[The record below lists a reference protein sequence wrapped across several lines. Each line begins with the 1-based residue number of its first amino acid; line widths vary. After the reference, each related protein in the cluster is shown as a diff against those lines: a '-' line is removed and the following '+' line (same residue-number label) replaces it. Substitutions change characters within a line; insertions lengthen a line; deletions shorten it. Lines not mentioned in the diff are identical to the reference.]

1 MAADSS
7 DCLVLGLAAGYHPGD
22 LRPFAASLA
31 ASGFAGRC
39 VLFVTPTTR
48 EAGRLGDFGIAAAPL
63 DAPASLAHLPV
74 NALRHFRYLEFLRRA
89 DREYRRILLTDV
101 RDVAFQADPFSF
113 PWPDGLNAALEHGG
127 RRVGECPYTSR
138 WVRLHLGRAALEALA
153 DKPVS
158 CSGTTVGGH
167 AAILRYLE
175 EMAARLVP
183 FAPAAHM
190 AGYDQGVHNLL
201 VHGGLAPEPAFHD
214 NAGPILTL
222 GWRRDPPAVDD
233 AGNVLNDAGLP
244 AHIVHQYDRHPA
256 LHRAVR
262 ARWAEPR

>member
-1 MAADSS
+1 MSA
-7 DCLVLGLAAGYHPGD
+7 DCLILGMAAGYHFGD
-22 LRPFAASLA
+22 LQPFAASLA

-39 VLFVTPTTR
+39 VLLVSATTR
-48 EAGRLGDFGIAAAPL
+48 EAERLAQFGITPLRFAPP
-63 DAPASLAHLPV
+63 APLAHLPV
-74 NALRHFRYLEFLRRA
+74 NALRYFLYLEVLRQQKQRF
-89 DREYRRILLTDV
+89 RRILLTDV

-175 EMAARLVP
+175 EMAAR
-183 FAPAAHM
+183 M
-190 AGYDQGVHNLL
+190 S
-201 VHGGLAPEPAFHD
+201 
-214 NAGPILTL
+214 
-222 GWRRDPPAVDD
+222 GWNQP
-233 AGNVLNDAGLP
+233 G
-244 AHIVHQYDRHPA
+244 
-256 LHRAVR
+256 
-262 ARWAEPR
+262 